1 MTAKSESR
9 SAVIALR
16 SQVWILRI
24 EENDLSTSV
33 LSRGKMARIFSR
45 SLTFGKKMLSAWPR
59 WIHNPTLPVA
69 SSGSVIEIVPDFWK
83 MTGKASDG
91 STSYAVL
98 QQVPGAN
105 LEHILTDFIKERLRC
120 KHLGGSGGHAPPR
133 NFWIFYSLKPPH
145 SWVSESFRQDISKC
159 STSNF
164 FPFKISIYD
173 RFSWKVANRC
183 GSAPEF
189 YCDFFRLRGDYLTN
203 KSADLIKWPLF
214 LSRLRPG
221 KILSPVVFSISLGAM
236 YFGMFFRVLYFGI
249 FFGEL
254 F

>member
-24 EENDLSTSV
+24 QKNDLSTSV

-69 SSGSVIEIVPDFWK
+69 SSGSFIEIVPDFWK

-120 KHLGGSGGHAPPR
+120 KHLVGSGGHAPPGKFLDFLLPKAPSFLG
-133 NFWIFYSLKPPH
+133 FWVIQTGH
-145 SWVSESFRQDISKC
+145 
-159 STSNF
+159 
-164 FPFKISIYD
+164 
-173 RFSWKVANRC
+173 
-183 GSAPEF
+183 
-189 YCDFFRLRGDYLTN
+189 
-203 KSADLIKWPLF
+203 
-214 LSRLRPG
+214 
-221 KILSPVVFSISLGAM
+221 
-236 YFGMFFRVLYFGI
+236 
-249 FFGEL
+249 
-254 F
+254 